1 MSTTIGS
8 TPSLGLNQASRSV
21 DQGLERASSGK
32 RINSA
37 ADDAAGLSISTQ
49 FSSQSRGQTQ
59 AIRNAGDGISQLQTA
74 NGALTSMTENVQ
86 RIRELSVQAANGSYS
101 DSDRELIGKEISSLT
116 SQFQDTLKNANF
128 NGQSLFQNN
137 NSQRYQVGPD
147 AGDGIDV
154 EAVNLAEQLEEVGLN
169 DISVSSAEDASNTI
183 AIADDMLN
191 KINSAAAEN
200 GALQNRFES
209 RISNLEQDRIS
220 SESARSR
227 IEDADIAK
235 VASQLSADSIREK
248 VGIAVQAQ
256 ANQNRGQVLALLQ

>member
-21 DQGLERASSGK
+21 DQSLERASSGK

-37 ADDAAGLSISTQ
+37 ADDAAGLAISTQ

-116 SQFQDTLKNANF
+116 SQLQDTLKNTNF
-128 NGQSLFQNN
+128 NGQSLF
-137 NSQRYQVGPD
+137 NSDKSQSYQVGPD
-147 AGDGIDV
+147 AGDSIDV
-154 EAVNLAEQLEEVGLN
+154 ASVNLSEQLEQSGLSN
-169 DISVSSAEDASNTI
+169 ISVGTAADASNTI
-183 AIADDMLN
+183 NIADDILT
-191 KINSAAAEN
+191 KITSAAAEN

-227 IEDADIAK
+227 SEDADIAK

-256 ANQNRGQVLALLQ
+256 ANHNRGQVLALLQ